1 MNILRYPF
9 LAALCTAAAHAEVV
23 QFNFD
28 DGTLQNWV
36 PVSAVGAT
44 SPAYPFAS
52 TTATISNRIL
62 ADSGTC
68 KVMVYNGTD
77 LRSSQHATA

>member
-1 MNILRYPF
+1 MNIFRHCI
-9 LAALCTAAAHAEVV
+9 LAAFCSSVMQAEVV

-28 DGTLQNWV
+28 DGTLQNWT
-36 PVSAVGAT
+36 PVSVAGAT

-62 ADSGTC
+62 ADSG
-68 KVMVYNGTD
+68 
-77 LRSSQHATA
+77 S